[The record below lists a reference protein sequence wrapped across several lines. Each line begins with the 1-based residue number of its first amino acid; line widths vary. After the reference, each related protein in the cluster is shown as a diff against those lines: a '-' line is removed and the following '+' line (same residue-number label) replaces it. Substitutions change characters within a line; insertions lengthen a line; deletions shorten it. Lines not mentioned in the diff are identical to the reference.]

1 MWLVWGFGKRQSR
14 SGLSVMQSASI
25 RLEVVDEMIGEIKKT
40 EVFVAVL
47 LFSHYVYLPS
57 S

>member
-47 LFSHYVYLPS
+47 LFSHYVY
-57 S
+57 

>member
-1 MWLVWGFGKRQSR
+1 MWLVWGLGKRQPR

-47 LFSHYVYLPS
+47 LFSYYVY
-57 S
+57 